1 LFKGKLCLSTV
12 VKYIAVKSDD
22 GGAAIRIHYLKI

>member
-1 LFKGKLCLSTV
+1 LFEGRLCFSTV

-22 GGAAIRIHYLKI
+22 GGAAIRIHYLEI